1 MTCFHLNIKEVILS
15 QQINS
20 WKIVSTLMI
29 EVYQHDCSDLPKT
42 LWWLST
48 KGLTFGP
55 LLSLMN
61 LLIISQQYNELFI
74 QSHSDATG
82 QHVIKTAQLSWPQ
95 TVGKESDDNVQTFFF
110 RAPLKILLSH
120 EVGYKVHTCTKVLS
134 HFIVSGSF
142 SKLNSINFLILI

>member
-1 MTCFHLNIKEVILS
+1 MKNSVNIDDRSLPA
-15 QQINS
+15 
-20 WKIVSTLMI
+20 WLL
-29 EVYQHDCSDLPKT
+29 HSDGCPQKV
-42 LWWLST
+42 W
-48 KGLTFGP
+48 TFGP

-74 QSHSDATG
+74 QSHSDAIG

-134 HFIVSGSF
+134 HFFVSVT
-142 SKLNSINFLILI
+142 FLKTE

>member
-1 MTCFHLNIKEVILS
+1 MKNTVNIDDRSLPAWLFRSTQK
-15 QQINS
+15 
-20 WKIVSTLMI
+20 TLMAVHKRS
-29 EVYQHDCSDLPKT
+29 EPLA
-42 LWWLST
+42 
-48 KGLTFGP
+48 P

-74 QSHSDATG
+74 QSHSDAIG

>member
-1 MTCFHLNIKEVILS
+1 
-15 QQINS
+15 
-20 WKIVSTLMI
+20 
-29 EVYQHDCSDLPKT
+29 
-42 LWWLST
+42 
-48 KGLTFGP
+48 
-55 LLSLMN
+55 MN

-134 HFIVSGSF
+134 RIFLKTEQY
-142 SKLNSINFLILI
+142 KLPNLDLT